1 MTLTVLSLASD
12 FSMQS
17 RDRQLCR
24 ILCFR
29 GEMAGNSVRRNRL
42 LQWYLSSYAVLR
54 GFALFYGELL
64 WNLVREDYFLVN
76 FSGHTAEY
84 NRKSYSCHTFL

>member
-29 GEMAGNSVRRNRL
+29 GEMAGDLVGRNRL
-42 LQWYLSSYAVLR
+42 LQWYLSGYAVLR
-54 GFALFYGELL
+54 RFALFYGELL
-64 WNLVREDYFLVN
+64 RNLIREDYFLVK

-84 NRKSYSCHTFL
+84 NRKSYFYHTFL